1 VSRSVYLSSFEFFC
15 CSNQL
20 FRSCRLI
27 RMMRPIFTLGISP
40 DATIEYAFVCP
51 MPSKSCNCR
60 MLSHSCAAL
69 CGLCPCLSSDSLSL
83 REWVARA
90 LKRDEVPDPI
100 WEDAVED
107 GWVKDVLEGSVDR
120 DEFLKTIRQWRKR
133 YERMRK
139 WEEGRQEARSSKRGR
154 EEPELITPRLG
165 DRETQR
171 AQAVEEYVAK
181 VAACERSVFAFRKR
195 FLGGTTLSPAQADAI
210 ITSPAAAYLPFEYFT
225 PFGDSRIPLLDHSAA
240 LRTDSPESDE
250 VGQYSLAIFVDPP
263 GETFRVDVQRTERLL
278 YIDEDGQTQE
288 TLVEDRSVLEGLR
301 RLSTYLAAEYP
312 WQEEHST
319 WFVLTGEPPALPAA
333 TGRVSRGS
341 AAPYA
346 EITLTVQPWVPADT
360 VRKFYGQLQRRV
372 LTSRPRAL
380 SERNL
385 TVFRFIV
392 EQQEVKPYRD
402 KAPASELTRRH
413 PKLMRLK
420 QPSWRVMLKR
430 WNRHLPAGHK
440 WHYQYVQNFQR
451 DFRRA
456 AQAIVSPHVN
466 RSSVEGKQQRGS

>member
-1 VSRSVYLSSFEFFC
+1 MATFVDEP
-15 CSNQL
+15 QL
-20 FRSCRLI
+20 R
-27 RMMRPIFTLGISP
+27 GW
-40 DATIEYAFVCP
+40 A
-51 MPSKSCNCR
+51 
-60 MLSHSCAAL
+60 
-69 CGLCPCLSSDSLSL
+69 
-83 REWVARA
+83 ARA
-90 LKRDEVPDPI
+90 LKWDTVPDPI

-107 GWVKDVLEGSVDR
+107 GWVKDVLEGREAR
-120 DEFLKTIRQWRKR
+120 DELLKTIRQLWKR
-133 YERMRK
+133 YRRMRT
-139 WEEGRQEARSSKRGR
+139 WEEERQEERSESDE
-154 EEPELITPRLG
+154 EEPEPITPRLG

-171 AQAVEEYVAK
+171 AEVVEEYVAK
-181 VAACERSVFAFRKR
+181 VAACERRVFAFRKR

-240 LRTDSPESDE
+240 LRTDPPESDE
-250 VGQYSLAIFVDPP
+250 VGQYSLDIFVDPP
-263 GETFRVDVQRTERLL
+263 GETFRADVQRTERLL
-278 YIDEDGQTQE
+278 YIDEDGQTEE

-301 RLSTYLAAEYP
+301 ILSNYLAAEYP
-312 WQEEHST
+312 WQEAQAT
-319 WFVLTGEPPALPAA
+319 WFVLTGEPPALSAA

-346 EITLTVQPWVPADT
+346 EITMTVQPWVPADT
-360 VRKFYGQLQRRV
+360 VRTFYRQLQGRV

-385 TVFRFIV
+385 AVFRFV
-392 EQQEVKPYRD
+392 VGQQEIKPYSD
-402 KAPASELTRRH
+402 NAPASELTRQH

-430 WNRHLPAGHK
+430 WNRHLPAGHM

-456 AQAIVSPHVN
+456 AQAIVSSHVN